1 MPASHSTRLVHV
13 TVPSSYAAQVHDT
26 LKSRAH
32 AFGLTVFGPLD
43 RSGAGGSPRGAPSD
57 VSPRGAPA
65 DGSPRGAPSDGWPAD
80 DEATNTLITFRT
92 ADKRLSL
99 TLEALV
105 AIGVGRDFGTID
117 VIGLV
122 AQLPDVRRLAAHSAD
137 RAPAAGA
144 APPPRLGRS
153 ARDRVAIDEM
163 FAVVD
168 AQSHLTVDWI
178 TLTLAAAF
186 TASVGLV
193 HDSPLPVL
201 ASFFLS
207 PLMGPILSFAFGLAV
222 EDGPMVR
229 RGLRNELVGVLI
241 AFGVGVGAGCIVA
254 PWYATTQRNVFLV
267 AANGEIAARGRHD
280 GLAIG
285 FLIAVPSGVGAGLG
299 VTGDSINA
307 LVAVAIAASLLPPIV
322 DSGLCLA
329 LGAWH
334 AARSADACVGEGGG
348 GGGGRDLC
356 SGALAPEFLGWA
368 ATSFSLYLV
377 NLVTVTAV
385 AHAVFRLKG
394 VAPTNREPDQP
405 WRAFTPR
412 RRAPRPSG
420 RGGARVALPSWW
432 PEALGGVTRDAPQS
446 SAPRA
451 ANDYGSVEV
460 LLHAERGSET
470 RS

>member
-13 TVPSSYAAQVHDT
+13 TVPSSSALEVHDT
-26 LKSRAH
+26 LRDHAH
-32 AFGLTVFGPLD
+32 VVGLTVFGPLY
-43 RSGAGGSPRGAPSD
+43 RSGADGSPRGTPAD
-57 VSPRGAPA
+57 GSPLGPPA
-65 DGSPRGAPSDGWPAD
+65 DGSPRAGPYD
-80 DEATNTLITFRT
+80 DEATNTLLTFRT

-122 AQLPDVRRLAAHSAD
+122 AQLPDVRRLSHSSD
-137 RAPAAGA
+137 RAPAAA
-144 APPPRLGRS
+144 ASPPRLGRS
-153 ARDRVAIDEM
+153 AGDRVAIDEM

-222 EDGPMVR
+222 ADSPMVR

-241 AFGVGVGAGCIVA
+241 AFGVGLGAGCIVA
-254 PWYATTQRNVFLV
+254 PWYATTQRNVFLI

-329 LGAWH
+329 LGVWH
-334 AARSADACVGEGGG
+334 TARAARGADACVAEGGG
-348 GGGGRDLC
+348 GGKDLC

-368 ATSFSLYLV
+368 ATSFCLYLI

-420 RGGARVALPSWW
+420 RGGARVALPNWW
-432 PEALGGVTRDAPQS
+432 PEALGGGVTRDAYAPSQS

-451 ANDYGSVEV
+451 NEYGSVEV
-460 LLHAERGSET
+460 LLNAERDS
-470 RS
+470 

>member
-1 MPASHSTRLVHV
+1 MR
-13 TVPSSYAAQVHDT
+13 VP
-26 LKSRAH
+26 
-32 AFGLTVFGPLD
+32 
-43 RSGAGGSPRGAPSD
+43 
-57 VSPRGAPA
+57 
-65 DGSPRGAPSDGWPAD
+65 
-80 DEATNTLITFRT
+80 
-92 ADKRLSL
+92 
-99 TLEALV
+99 
-105 AIGVGRDFGTID
+105 
-117 VIGLV
+117 
-122 AQLPDVRRLAAHSAD
+122 AAHSAD

-334 AARSADACVGEGGG
+334 ARAARTRARR
-348 GGGGRDLC
+348 GRWRRRRRPGLLL
-356 SGALAPEFLGWA
+356 GRARARVPGWA

-405 WRAFTPR
+405 WRAPR
-412 RRAPRPSG
+412 RAAARRDRRGAAARASRCPAGGRRPSEG
-420 RGGARVALPSWW
+420 
-432 PEALGGVTRDAPQS
+432 
-446 SAPRA
+446 
-451 ANDYGSVEV
+451 
-460 LLHAERGSET
+460 
-470 RS
+470 